1 MSKQTI
7 WKELK
12 RRGFSDIAAAAIMGN
27 MEAES
32 NCVSF
37 RVQGDFSK
45 DYKFSE
51 DYTVKVN
58 FGDITQ
64 SEFVYNGPGGGGYG
78 LCQWTYP
85 SRKDGLYNLAFY
97 EKNVSIGEESVQIE
111 WLCSEL
117 KQPEYSKVLQTL
129 KTSVSIKECSDIFC
143 KQYERPADQSEAAL
157 AKRAEYGRSF
167 YQEFSQAE
175 AEDPDG
181 IPETSGKI
189 EITEEQLKTF
199 SKAMLVVKTLR
210 DLLEMVND
218 FDNQEGWQ

>member
-7 WKELK
+7 WNELK

-27 MEAES
+27 MEDES
-32 NCVSF
+32 NCISF

-45 DYKFSE
+45 DYKYSA
-51 DYTVKVN
+51 DYTAQVN
-58 FGDITQ
+58 AGNISQ
-64 SEFVYNGPGGGGYG
+64 HEFVYDGPGGGGYG

-85 SRKDGLYNLAFY
+85 SRKAGLYYQAF
-97 EKNVSIGEESVQIE
+97 NDWQCSIGDEALQIA
-111 WLCSEL
+111 WLTSEL
-117 KQPEYSKVLQTL
+117 KQPEYSKVMQTL

-143 KQYERPADQSEAAL
+143 TQFERPADQSEATL
-157 AKRAEYGRSF
+157 KKRADYARSF

-181 IPETSGKI
+181 IPEVNGKI
-189 EITEEQLKTF
+189 EITEAQLRTF

-218 FDNQEGWQ
+218 FDNQEG